1 MLIGDLDARAN
12 GKMKTEEIHK
22 KQKGILA
29 VIKKKKR
36 ENTERVY
43 GQQWFDN
50 NKEKDG
56 SITSKMSFLEDDFRC
71 KRTK

>member
-1 MLIGDLDARAN
+1 MLIGDLDARAK
-12 GKMKTEEIHK
+12 GKMKMEEIHK
-22 KQKGILA
+22 KQKGIMA
-29 VIKKKKR
+29 VIKKK
-36 ENTERVY
+36 NTERVY